1 MNIKRALATGLF
13 GITLLCSSTCSSL
26 AAFTGPYMP
35 GNWSLVNSNADGTLD
50 LTGSPE
56 TVRLIGGNNYSFDP
70 GMTEWTIL
78 AVTAA
83 TIQFDWSYT
92 TSDDSSGPWDRAGW
106 RKNGTYVEL
115 ARNDSA
121 VRNGHGSFEVNPG
134 DTFGFWV
141 RTADNLVAPG
151 ELTISSF
158 ESNSGATAPA
168 PRFVS
173 ASLSE
178 ETVSVQFETI
188 PGRTYC
194 VMASGEVTGTNWT
207 QIGSNVTASG
217 ALTSFPA
224 GPNHGERRFFRAVLL
239 P

>member
-1 MNIKRALATGLF
+1 MNIRSALATGFF
-13 GITLLCSSTCSSL
+13 GITILCSSLCQ
-26 AAFTGPYMP
+26 AAFSGAYMP
-35 GNWSLVNSNADGTLD
+35 GHWSLMNSNADGTLD
-50 LTGSPE
+50 LTGSPA

-70 GMTEWTIL
+70 GMTEWTII

-92 TSDDSSGPWDRAGW
+92 SSDDSSGPWDRGGW
-106 RKNGTYVEL
+106 LKNGTYVEL
-115 ARNDSA
+115 ARNDST
-121 VRNGHGSFEVNPG
+121 VLNGHGSFAVNPG
-134 DTFGFWV
+134 DTVGFWV

-158 ESNSGATAPA
+158 DFASSAPA

-207 QIGSNVTASG
+207 QIGTNVTASG

-224 GPNHGERRFFRAVLL
+224 GPNNGERRFFRAVLL